1 MEKTNICLKKL
12 LKKENPVFLKV
23 WWRENVNS
31 IFDWTILYL
40 ILLSLSF
47 FLCLLVTQ
55 QYIKEFYNRTVVSR
69 NGTGLNEEALTLMY
83 SLTVS
88 VFAIGGL
95 IGSLMVG
102 TLVTRF
108 GR

>member
-1 MEKTNICLKKL
+1 MAEEVLIISPGKISSHLTSSL
-12 LKKENPVFLKV
+12 LAVAFLTSFGSSMLYGYNLAV
-23 WWRENVNS
+23 VNS
-31 IFDWTILYL
+31 PAG
-40 ILLSLSF
+40 
-47 FLCLLVTQ
+47 
-55 QYIKEFYNRTVVSR
+55 YIKDFYNRTVVSR

-102 TLVTRF
+102 TLVTKF

>member
-1 MEKTNICLKKL
+1 M
-12 LKKENPVFLKV
+12 
-23 WWRENVNS
+23 
-31 IFDWTILYL
+31 
-40 ILLSLSF
+40 
-47 FLCLLVTQ
+47 
-55 QYIKEFYNRTVVSR
+55 SR

-95 IGSLMVG
+95 LGSLIVG
-102 TLVTRF
+102 ILVTRF

>member
-1 MEKTNICLKKL
+1 MSVTLHCL
-12 LKKENPVFLKV
+12 V
-23 WWRENVNS
+23 W
-31 IFDWTILYL
+31 DTITVQPHEMNLQDGQQAFMK
-40 ILLSLSF
+40 IKF
-47 FLCLLVTQ
+47 FLHPPPPITT
-55 QYIKEFYNRTVVSR
+55 QYIKDFYNRTVVSR
-69 NGTGLNEEALTLMY
+69 NGTGLTGETLTLMY

-102 TLVTRF
+102 MLVTKF

>member
-1 MEKTNICLKKL
+1 MMKSKCKQY
-12 LKKENPVFLKV
+12 F
-23 WWRENVNS
+23 WVNY
-31 IFDWTILYL
+31 FNF
-40 ILLSLSF
+40 SL
-47 FLCLLVTQ
+47 FLCLFPCHS
-55 QYIKEFYNRTVVSR
+55 QYIKEFYNRTVVNR

-95 IGSLMVG
+95 VGSLMVG
-102 TLVTRF
+102 MLVTKF

>member
-1 MEKTNICLKKL
+1 
-12 LKKENPVFLKV
+12 
-23 WWRENVNS
+23 
-31 IFDWTILYL
+31 
-40 ILLSLSF
+40 
-47 FLCLLVTQ
+47 
-55 QYIKEFYNRTVVSR
+55 YIKDFYNRTVLSR

-108 GR
+108 G